1 MVYNTLIHPRPG
13 RVPGLRE
20 LFVHT
25 WVPLMGRKWKPLII
39 SSLQMSPSATDAFG
53 DRIIFIFSLSKL
65 LCLKGLQASAR
76 VLDGRRKWNQIRY
89 KSNKGSFFCAAL
101 SLQPPVSPLSLGLQG
116 ITIGPQ
122 LHFPGSFPI
131 APSGGVF
138 SDTLDLLETR
148 APPFLQ
154 RSWHRPPDHGAG
166 GGAAVVMIGSGGGRA

>member
-1 MVYNTLIHPRPG
+1 
-13 RVPGLRE
+13 
-20 LFVHT
+20 
-25 WVPLMGRKWKPLII
+25 MGRKWKPLII

-53 DRIIFIFSLSKL
+53 DRIILIFSLSKL
-65 LCLKGLQASAR
+65 LCLTGLQASTR

-89 KSNKGSFFCAAL
+89 KSNKGSFFLCWL
-101 SLQPPVSPLSLGLQG
+101 SPAPSVPLHAPLSLGLQG
-116 ITIGPQ
+116 ITTGPQ

-148 APPFLQ
+148 TPPFLQ

-166 GGAAVVMIGSGGGRA
+166 GEAAVVMIGPGGGRYKYINKEQYFMSEAAK